1 MTNFETNGRISRRTF
16 LKQLGLA
23 GVLAGAPSC
32 VRKGDGDG
40 PGHGPMTCRT
50 DPKTGRA
57 VSVLGYGCMRWPPA
71 AEPSVDGCPIDQD
84 TVNRLVDYAMGHGVN
99 YFDTAPIYCQGW
111 SERVTGIALKR
122 HPRDSY
128 LVATKMSASDD
139 LSPENMTAMYRRS
152 LADLQVDY
160 IDYYLLHA
168 IGGGGMDMFERRF
181 VANGMLDFLLAEREH
196 GHICHLGWSF
206 HGDIDVFKRVLDM
219 HDTIHWDFVQIQLN
233 YVDWRHAAAYNSD
246 WQAALGDNANAEYL
260 YGELARRNI
269 PVIVMEPLLGGRLA
283 NVDQDVLADMKQK
296 RPGHTAAS
304 WVMRFAGS
312 LPGVLTVL
320 SGMTYM
326 EHLKDNLSTCSP
338 LEPLSVEEQGFLE
351 DVAVR
356 MAGKSYIPCTD
367 CKYCMPCP
375 YGIDIPAIFLHYN
388 KYVNN
393 GMLPESSRHDG
404 YGQARRAFL
413 VGYDRRVPRLRQVA
427 HCIGC
432 GRCAS
437 KCPQGIDIPSQ
448 MQSVDRFVEMLRRDE
463 P

>member
-1 MTNFETNGRISRRTF
+1 
-16 LKQLGLA
+16 
-23 GVLAGAPSC
+23 
-32 VRKGDGDG
+32 
-40 PGHGPMTCRT
+40 
-50 DPKTGRA
+50 
-57 VSVLGYGCMRWPPA
+57 
-71 AEPSVDGCPIDQD
+71 
-84 TVNRLVDYAMGHGVN
+84 
-99 YFDTAPIYCQGW
+99 
-111 SERVTGIALKR
+111 
-122 HPRDSY
+122 
-128 LVATKMSASDD
+128 
-139 LSPENMTAMYRRS
+139 MYRRS

-196 GHICHLGWSF
+196 GRIRHLGWSF

-304 WVMRFAGS
+304 WAMRFAGS

-356 MAGKSYIPCTD
+356 MAGNRYIPCTD

-388 KYVNN
+388 KCVNN

-404 YGQARRAFL
+404 YGPARRAFL
-413 VGYDRRVPRLRQVA
+413 IGYDRSVPRLRQAA

-448 MQSVDRFVEMLRRDE
+448 MQSVDRFVERLRRDE

>member
-1 MTNFETNGRISRRTF
+1 M
-16 LKQLGLA
+16 
-23 GVLAGAPSC
+23 
-32 VRKGDGDG
+32 
-40 PGHGPMTCRT
+40 
-50 DPKTGRA
+50 
-57 VSVLGYGCMRWPPA
+57 
-71 AEPSVDGCPIDQD
+71 
-84 TVNRLVDYAMGHGVN
+84 
-99 YFDTAPIYCQGW
+99 
-111 SERVTGIALKR
+111 
-122 HPRDSY
+122 
-128 LVATKMSASDD
+128 
-139 LSPENMTAMYRRS
+139 
-152 LADLQVDY
+152 
-160 IDYYLLHA
+160 
-168 IGGGGMDMFERRF
+168 
-181 VANGMLDFLLAEREH
+181 
-196 GHICHLGWSF
+196 
-206 HGDIDVFKRVLDM
+206 
-219 HDTIHWDFVQIQLN
+219 
-233 YVDWRHAAAYNSD
+233 
-246 WQAALGDNANAEYL
+246 GDNANAEYL

-304 WVMRFAGS
+304 WAMRFAGS

-356 MAGKSYIPCTD
+356 MAGNRYIPCTD

-388 KYVNN
+388 KCVNH

-413 VGYDRRVPRLRQVA
+413 VGYDRSVPRPRQAA